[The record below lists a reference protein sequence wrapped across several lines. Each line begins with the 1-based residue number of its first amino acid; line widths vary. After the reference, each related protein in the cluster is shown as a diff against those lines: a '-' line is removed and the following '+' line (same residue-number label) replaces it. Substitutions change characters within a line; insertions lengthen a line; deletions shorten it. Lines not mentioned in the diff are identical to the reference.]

1 MKRTDHCTLGGSP
14 AITSEWLQGALAPLV
29 QNLREDSAE
38 CGEDFLDDKEWRE
51 LLKLDLLALLQT
63 EAENA
68 THERER
74 LEVEMLL
81 RSDQLADDHRVTV
94 ADHAKWR
101 DDLAAQQ
108 AAQRPADEIDDQLEA
123 DPMIERIARRRK
135 NSEAARTL
143 AILDSLKEGAT
154 EA

>member
-1 MKRTDHCTLGGSP
+1 MNRKSNPMSTHP
-14 AITSEWLQGALAPLV
+14 EPL
-29 QNLREDSAE
+29 EI
-38 CGEDFLDDKEWRE
+38 
-51 LLKLDLLALLQT
+51 
-63 EAENA
+63 
-68 THERER
+68 ER
-74 LEVEMLL
+74 LI
-81 RSDQLADDHRVTV
+81 RPDQRFTV

-108 AAQRPADEIDDQLEA
+108 AAQQPADEIDAELEA

-143 AILDSLKEGAT
+143 AILDELERST

>member
-1 MKRTDHCTLGGSP
+1 MKRPDCCTLGGSP
-14 AITSEWLQGALAPLV
+14 AISTEWLNGALAPLV
-29 QNLREDSAE
+29 EKLREDSAE
-38 CGEDFLDDKEWRE
+38 CGEDFLDDREWRD

-68 THERER
+68 TLERER

-81 RSDQLADDHRVTV
+81 RSDQLADDRRVTV

-108 AAQRPADEIDDQLEA
+108 AAQQPADEIDASLEA

-143 AILDSLKEGAT
+143 AILDELERSN

>member
-1 MKRTDHCTLGGSP
+1 MKRTDDCTLGGSP

-38 CGEDFLDDKEWRE
+38 CGEDFLDDKEWLG

-81 RSDQLADDHRVTV
+81 RPDQLADDHRVTV

-101 DDLAAQQ
+101 DELKKGTA
-108 AAQRPADEIDDQLEA
+108 EA
-123 DPMIERIARRRK
+123 
-135 NSEAARTL
+135 
-143 AILDSLKEGAT
+143 
-154 EA
+154 